1 MKRRITRPFFG
12 LTVLLLATLA
22 CSLPGLSAP
31 TPFVFPTPD
40 LTMTAIFNPTLDPNV
55 TFTSPPP
62 LATTTPSPTIGN
74 PTSDTPAPEASET
87 PAATLTSTFSVPTS
101 EPTSTP
107 AATRSSGGPGMRP
120 NYSVA
125 GIYFDSPPEID
136 GRFADWDMDTYAL
149 DNVVYGGERR
159 NNPADLSGS
168 MMVGWDEDNLYIAVR
183 VRDDTY
189 VQEESG
195 VFLFRG
201 DSLEVLLDTDVS
213 VDFYVRSLSADD
225 YQLGISPGSP
235 SLGKDAEAYLWYPES
250 IEGPLS
256 RVRVGTQEVDDG
268 YRVEAAIP
276 WSIFDLDPEE
286 GMHFGFASSI
296 SDNDRE
302 GEAVQQSM
310 VSNVPTRR
318 LTDPT
323 TWGDLTLI
331 DP

>member
-1 MKRRITRPFFG
+1 MKRRLPPSVFA
-12 LTVLLLATLA
+12 LPVLLLASLA

-40 LTMTAIFNPTLDPNV
+40 LTMTAIFNPTVDPNV

-62 LATTTPSPTIGN
+62 LETA
-74 PTSDTPAPEASET
+74 T
-87 PAATLTSTFSVPTS
+87 PAATIGEPASATQTTQASEEPAATQTPTLSLPTS

-107 AATRSSGGPGMRP
+107 AATGSSGGPGMRP

-125 GIYFDSPPEID
+125 GVYFDSPPEID
-136 GRFADWDMDTYAL
+136 GRFADWDLDTNAV

-159 NNPADLSGS
+159 NNSADLSGT

-189 VQEESG
+189 AQDASG
-195 VFLFRG
+195 VYLFRG
-201 DSLEVLLDTDVS
+201 DSIEVLLDTDVS
-213 VDFYVRSLSADD
+213 IDYYVRSLSNDD
-225 YQLGISPGSP
+225 FQLGISPGSP
-235 SLGKDAEAYLWYPES
+235 NLGEDTEAYLWYPES
-250 IEGPLS
+250 LEGSRS
-256 RVRVGTQEVDDG
+256 RVRVGTDELDNG

-276 WSIFDLDPEE
+276 WSIFEVDPDE
-286 GMHFGFASSI
+286 GQHFGFALSI
-296 SDNDRE
+296 SDNDRD
-302 GEAVQQSM
+302 GEEVQQSM

-323 TWGDLTLI
+323 TWGDLTLVK
-331 DP
+331 P

>member
-1 MKRRITRPFFG
+1 MKRRITKPFFI
-12 LTVLLLATLA
+12 LTVVLLTTLA

-40 LTMTAIFNPTLDPNV
+40 LTMTAIFNPTIDPNV

-62 LATTTPSPTIGN
+62 LATVTPSPTLGN
-74 PTSDTPAPEASET
+74 PGGEVPTMEAT
-87 PAATLTSTFSVPTS
+87 DVPVATLTPTLSLPTS
-101 EPTSTP
+101 GPTSTP
-107 AATRSSGGPGMRP
+107 VATRSSAGPGMRP

-136 GRFADWDMDTYAL
+136 GRLADWDLDTYAV
-149 DNVVYGGERR
+149 DHVVFGGERR

-213 VDFYVRSLSADD
+213 VDFYVRSLSNDD

-235 SLGKDAEAYLWYPES
+235 DLGEDSEAYLWYPETV
-250 IEGPLS
+250 EGSRS
-256 RVRVGTQEVDDG
+256 RVSVGSQALEDG

-276 WSIFDLDPEE
+276 WSIFDVEPDD
-286 GMHFGFASSI
+286 GMHFGFALSI

-331 DP
+331 NP